1 MILAPAPAGT
11 SSRHLLITQPDHA
24 RFSAELL
31 SLWRADGLPD
41 HPRRGELLF
50 AVREHDNGWRETDS
64 APHWDAERGRPHDFI
79 SLPRGER
86 IELWQRGTARF
97 AGERPY
103 ASLLIVRHAI
113 RLHQERGGE
122 EWRAFREYLDELYRG
137 LAEATGAPEDQVE
150 ADYRWLDLA
159 DLLSLAV
166 CNGWSEPF
174 GRYGFRGQLR
184 REEQPGEPGKKITLH
199 LEPFPL
205 AGATAFRIPCRRIP
219 ARAYRG
225 DADLGGELAAARWE
239 ELSVRVAPPACL
251 APVAPMAPMAPIP
264 PINPG
269 P

>member
-1 MILAPAPAGT
+1 MIVAAD
-11 SSRHLLITQPDHA
+11 SSHHLLHLLITQPDHA

-31 SLWRADGLPD
+31 SLWRALAD
-41 HPRRGELLF
+41 HPRREELLF

-64 APHWDAERGRPHDFI
+64 APHCDTERGRPHDFI
-79 SLPRGER
+79 SLPQRER

-113 RLHQERGGE
+113 RLHQERKGE
-122 EWRAFREYLDELYRG
+122 EWQEFREYLDELYQG
-137 LAEATGAPEDQVE
+137 LAEETGAPEEEVE

-159 DLLSLAV
+159 DLISLAV

-174 GRYGFRGQLR
+174 ERYGFRGQFQ
-184 REEQPGEPGKKITLH
+184 EGTLQ

-219 ARAYRG
+219 VRAYRG
-225 DADLGGELAAARWE
+225 DADLGGELAAARWQK
-239 ELSVRVAPPACL
+239 LPVRVAAFSPSS
-251 APVAPMAPMAPIP
+251 
-264 PINPG
+264 
-269 P
+269 

>member
-1 MILAPAPAGT
+1 MIVAAG
-11 SSRHLLITQPDHA
+11 SSSHRLITQPDHA

-31 SLWRADGLPD
+31 SLWRALAD
-41 HPRRGELLF
+41 HPRREELLF
-50 AVREHDNGWRETDS
+50 AVREHDNGWRETDA

-113 RLHQERGGE
+113 RLHQERSGE
-122 EWRAFREYLDELYRG
+122 EWLAFREYLDELYSG
-137 LAEATGAPEDQVE
+137 LTEATGAPEEQVE
-150 ADYRWLDLA
+150 ADYRWLDLT
-159 DLLSLAV
+159 DLISLAV

-174 GRYGFRGQLR
+174 ERYGFRGQF
-184 REEQPGEPGKKITLH
+184 QDSTLQ
-199 LEPFPL
+199 LDPFPL

-219 ARAYRG
+219 VRAYRG

-239 ELSVRVAPPACL
+239 ELPVRVAPFS
-251 APVAPMAPMAPIP
+251 
-264 PINPG
+264 PG